1 MLSPYDF
8 ECGHFLAYLCVH
20 SSVYDGS
27 RSGDDGDG
35 ASVKRCDWQQM
46 IKSFE
51 YFIIAY
57 TLHIHTITLY
67 LELNISLT

>member
-1 MLSPYDF
+1 MRALSRLSLCMY
-8 ECGHFLAYLCVH
+8 AY

-27 RSGDDGDG
+27 SSGDDG

-51 YFIIAY
+51 YFIIAS
-57 TLHIHTITLY
+57 TPAHQHTFTPY